1 MLAIIKDLDEE
12 DYFALIQF
20 DDEIDPWKESLTKAT
35 EENVAEAMAYV
46 RKITARGG

>member
-20 DDEIDPWKESLTKAT
+20 DSIIDPWKESLTKAT
-35 EENVAEAMAYV
+35 KENVAEAVAYI
-46 RKITARGG
+46 REIKARGG